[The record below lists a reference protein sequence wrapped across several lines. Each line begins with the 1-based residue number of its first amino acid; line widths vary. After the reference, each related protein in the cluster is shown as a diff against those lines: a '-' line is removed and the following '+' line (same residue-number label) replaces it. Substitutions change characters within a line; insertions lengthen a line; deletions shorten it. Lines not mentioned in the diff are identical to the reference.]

1 MVRMTVEEYRARIGK
16 KPKTAADYRA
26 SARGRANR
34 EQGLAFENIIS
45 TACEIYKHQGE
56 AHIEKT
62 PEPMKV
68 LGVIDRQ
75 RGIFKAVFEKQ
86 AQPDYKGTMKGGRAV
101 VFEAKFTSTDQILQ
115 DAVNEEQ
122 WKSLDI
128 HEAMGA
134 LCFVLV
140 CLGMKYY
147 RVPWEKWKTMQTDC
161 GHKYMNATDLSP
173 YLLGSYPA
181 QLRFLTE
188 SECRGA
194 SGRPV

>member
-1 MVRMTVEEYRARIGK
+1 MVRMT
-16 KPKTAADYRA
+16 AAQYRA
-26 SARGRANR
+26 SIQGTTNRAYGN
-34 EQGLAFENIIS
+34 AFEEIIS
-45 TACEIYKHQGE
+45 ASCEFYKQQGA

-68 LGVIDRQ
+68 IQVIDRQ

-86 AQPDYKGTMKGGRAV
+86 AQPDYKGTMSGGRAV
-101 VFEAKFTSTDQILQ
+101 CFEAKFTATDQIMQ
-115 DAVNEEQ
+115 NAVTEEQ

-128 HEAMGA
+128 HESMGG

-140 CLGMKYY
+140 CQGMKYY
-147 RVPWEKWKTMQTDC
+147 RVPWEKWKTMKEDC